1 MKVSSRAHYGLRA
14 MTELA
19 KVHGHGAL
27 SLSEIASREH
37 MPLPY
42 LEQVVG
48 ALRKAGL
55 VEGTRGVHGGY
66 RLVRSPEQISV
77 GEVVRVLDGPDAT
90 APVECVADGYVDGTC
105 LRDVDCLS
113 RPLWSRVKA
122 AMDMVLFGT
131 TLADLCRDSGA
142 GRELLNLSPEMLIA
156 KETTVTSNA

>member
-19 KVHGHGAL
+19 KAQGQGTL
-27 SLSEIASREH
+27 SLSEIATREH

-42 LEQVVG
+42 LEQVIG
-48 ALRKAGL
+48 PLRKAGL

-66 RLVRSPEQISV
+66 RLTRSPEQISV
-77 GEVVRVLDGPDAT
+77 GEIVRVLDGPDAT
-90 APVECVADGYVDGTC
+90 APVECVGEGYVDGTC
-105 LRDVDCLS
+105 ARDSDCLS

-131 TLADLCRDSGA
+131 TLADLCRDPSQGKDV
-142 GRELLNLSPEMLIA
+142 LNLAPELMIA
-156 KETTVTSNA
+156 KESANA